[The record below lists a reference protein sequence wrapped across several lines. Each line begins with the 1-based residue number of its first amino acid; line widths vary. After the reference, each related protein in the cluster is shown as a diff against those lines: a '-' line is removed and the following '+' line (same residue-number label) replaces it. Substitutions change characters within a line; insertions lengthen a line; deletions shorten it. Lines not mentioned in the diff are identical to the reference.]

1 MSSLVCQA
9 SALLGGHCGQVA
21 LGGVGGEAQ
30 HPSGLS
36 PTDWW
41 GASPPRQPEPQCVH
55 LDMGNLLC
63 VFIFI
68 YLF

>member
-1 MSSLVCQA
+1 MRQA
-9 SALLGGHCGQVA
+9 PPLLGGHCGQVA
-21 LGGVGGEAQ
+21 LEGVGGEAQ
-30 HPSGLS
+30 HPSGL
-36 PTDWW
+36 PLADGW
-41 GASPPRQPEPQCVH
+41 GATPPRQPEPQRVR